1 MHLLRN
7 YLTRKNILLWFLKAS
22 ARSRHLAQNGLLNM
36 RTVQY
41 SQNLTKGSL
50 SFSLF
55 LKTSSLNLTKTNEAL
70 GPLIKTGLVPKIIQK
85 TREQTLVYISVS
97 KSAVIQQFSVG
108 ISERMLQGESNLRKR
123 FY

>member
-1 MHLLRN
+1 MVSEGICEIKTLGTKWTPK
-7 YLTRKNILLWFLKAS
+7 YEDCPIQPKFDKRKFI
-22 ARSRHLAQNGLLNM
+22 
-36 RTVQY
+36 V
-41 SQNLTKGSL
+41 
-50 SFSLF
+50 FSLF
-55 LKTSSLNLTKTNEAL
+55 EDFFSLNLTKTNEAL

-108 ISERMLQGESNLRKR
+108 ISERMLHGESNLRKR